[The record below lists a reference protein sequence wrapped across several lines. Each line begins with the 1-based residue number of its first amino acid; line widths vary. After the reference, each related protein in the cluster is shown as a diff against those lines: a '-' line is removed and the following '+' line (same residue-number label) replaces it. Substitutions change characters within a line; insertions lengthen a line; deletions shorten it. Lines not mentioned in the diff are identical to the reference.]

1 VSVPSP
7 LQHPLR
13 AFVSGLGGILLCCL
27 MAAPLAAN
35 AGTGAAAARLTAAA
49 EKVQQQVQ
57 AIDAKAATQ
66 TPFRE
71 RPVQG
76 LSAEGAR
83 VVAWGKPGAI
93 EKISVEALGER
104 GRVLQDFYWQRGA
117 LIAAQVR
124 RIDYGA
130 NIMDLPKDK
139 PTPTTVAEQDWLEF
153 AGDRV
158 LRGRSL
164 AGEGLMDSAAAR
176 KLAPKLKADARSF
189 KRLIAAPESPAAGSC
204 TWTCVREQ
212 RDECLVYKCR

>member
-1 VSVPSP
+1 VSRPSQLESP
-7 LQHPLR
+7 SR
-13 AFVSGLGGILLCCL
+13 AIASWLGSLLLCCL
-27 MAAPLAAN
+27 MAAPLAAI
-35 AGTGAAAARLTAAA
+35 AGTGAAVARLTAAA
-49 EKVQQQVQ
+49 EQVQQQVQ
-57 AIDAKAATQ
+57 AIDARAAAQ

-83 VVAWGKPGAI
+83 VWAWGKPGAI
-93 EKISVEALGER
+93 EKISVEALAER
-104 GRVLQDFYWQRGA
+104 GRVLQDFYWQRGS

-124 RIDYGA
+124 RIDHGA

-176 KLAPKLKADARSF
+176 QLAPKLKADARSF
-189 KRLIAAPESPAAGSC
+189 RRLIAAPDSPAAGSC
-204 TWTCVREQ
+204 TWTCAREQ
-212 RDECLVYKCR
+212 RSECLAYKCR